1 MVRPLPARKDPRRNN
16 NLLTNLGGH
25 GPLFYVHIYLNRSF
39 MSIPKRLK
47 ILTLLRKALEEFRK
61 NDPLRMAGATA
72 FFTTFAL
79 PAVLIILIQVFGLVL
94 SPRFLSR
101 QLFHSLGDLLGK
113 NTAEELHQTLY
124 HVRHLINNWFEASL
138 GFLFLIF
145 VATTLLKVIK
155 DSLNQLWSIRVVK
168 KQGIQFRL
176 VNRAKSF
183 VVILIAGIL
192 FLILLLAEGGLDLI
206 QKNSNGSTLVQGLL
220 AKALF
225 RQLISFIL
233 ATVWFSLLFKFLPDG
248 HTGWKTV
255 ITGATFTGILFALGK
270 LLLQWLLNYSSM
282 QTIYGASAAS
292 VLLLLFVFYSSFIFY
307 YGACFTI
314 VWSEF
319 KHKPIQPAKYAEKY
333 KWSRVPVTS

>member
-1 MVRPLPARKDPRRNN
+1 
-16 NLLTNLGGH
+16 
-25 GPLFYVHIYLNRSF
+25 
-39 MSIPKRLK
+39 MSIRKRLK
-47 ILTLLRKALEEFRK
+47 ILSLLRKALEEFRK

-94 SPRFLSR
+94 SPRFLTR

-113 NTAEELHQTLY
+113 NTAEELHKTLY
-124 HVRHLINNWFEASL
+124 HVRHLFNNWLEASL

-155 DSLNQLWSIRVVK
+155 DSLNQLWSIRMVK
-168 KQGIQFRL
+168 KPGIKFRL

-183 VVILIAGIL
+183 AVILIAGIL
-192 FLILLLAEGGLDLI
+192 FLILLLAEGGLDLV
-206 QKNSNGSTLVQGLL
+206 QKNSNGGSPVQGFL
-220 AKALF
+220 AKALI
-225 RQLISFIL
+225 RQLISLIL
-233 ATVWFSLLFKFLPDG
+233 ATIWFSLLFKFLPDG
-248 HTGWKTV
+248 QPKWKTV
-255 ITGATFTGILFALGK
+255 IAGASFTGFLFSLGK

-307 YGACFTI
+307 YGACFTY

-319 KHKPIQPAKYAEKY
+319 KHQPIQPVKNAEKY
-333 KWSRVPVTS
+333 KWSHVPATT